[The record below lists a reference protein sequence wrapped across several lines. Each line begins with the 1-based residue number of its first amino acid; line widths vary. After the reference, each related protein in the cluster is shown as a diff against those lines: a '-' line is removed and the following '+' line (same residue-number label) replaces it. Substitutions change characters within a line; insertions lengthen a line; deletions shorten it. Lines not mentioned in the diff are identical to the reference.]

1 VSVSRPTARCRPG
14 RDSRSSRGQVTLTRI
29 DLNADVGEG
38 FDEDAGLFGVVTS
51 ASVACGFHAGDD
63 QTMRAACSS
72 AVEHGVAIGAHV
84 SFRDREGF
92 GRRELIVPAS
102 VLRDEV
108 AEQIHALQEHASA
121 AGGRVAYVKPH
132 GALYHRASVDVETA
146 SAIVAAVGRLPVL
159 AFPRS
164 QLIACARAAGLH
176 AVPEAFADRAYTAA
190 GALVARGEPGALLD
204 ADGAVRQALA
214 IVRDGAVETRDGH
227 RIDVDAASICLH
239 SDTPGALVIARR
251 VRDALEA
258 AGIELRA
265 FA

>member
-1 VSVSRPTARCRPG
+1 MFRG
-14 RDSRSSRGQVTLTRI
+14 SSRGQVTLTRI

-63 QTMRAACSS
+63 ETMRAACSS

-92 GRRELIVPAS
+92 GRRDLTVPAS
-102 VLRDEV
+102 ILRGEV

-146 SAIVAAVGRLPVL
+146 SAIVAAVGELPVL

-164 QLIACARAAGLH
+164 QLIACARTAGLQ

-204 ADGAVRQALA
+204 ANGAVRQALA
-214 IVRDGAVETRDGH
+214 IVRDGAVESREGH
-227 RIDVDAASICLH
+227 RIGVDAASICLH
-239 SDTPGALVIARR
+239 SDTPGALAIARR
-251 VRDALEA
+251 VREALES